1 MSVFFVP
8 PSTFTLLSPP
18 MPEFQYTARAMSGQ
32 EVRGLLTAGTETEVV
47 STLSSRQL
55 FPLRIEL
62 AESAR
67 SDERLRGR
75 RVKARDLANFF
86 AQLSDL
92 LRSGVPLLRSL
103 ELLQRQS
110 RNKVLKVV
118 LQEVRDE
125 VADGTRLAE
134 AMRQHSKVFSELA
147 VSMVRAGEEG
157 SFLEDVLRRIADFT
171 EHQEDLKGRVIGAT
185 VYPIFLIVVGGAVLT
200 VMMVW
205 FVPKFEPV
213 FQRLEARGE
222 LPWATTAVVAIS
234 DTLANYG
241 LGVAALV
248 AVAGFFGLQYFQ
260 TDEGRLFLD
269 RAKLSSPGA
278 GKIYRSLAIA
288 RFCRILGT
296 LLNNGVPILN
306 SLRISKDATGNRIL
320 SNAINEASD
329 FIAAGKTL
337 AEPLRSSGEFPE
349 ETVEI
354 IAVAEEANNLEKV
367 LVDIAESMERR
378 TYRYLEL
385 FVRLL
390 EPAMLLVMALMILF
404 VMLGLLLPVLQSSS
418 VL

>member
-1 MSVFFVP
+1 
-8 PSTFTLLSPP
+8 
-18 MPEFQYTARAMSGQ
+18 MSGQ
-32 EVRGLLTAGTETEVV
+32 EVKGLLTAGTETEVV
-47 STLSSRQL
+47 STLSSREL
-55 FPLRIEL
+55 FPLKIEL

-67 SDERLRGR
+67 ADDRLRGR
-75 RVKARDLANFF
+75 RVKARDLATFF
-86 AQLSDL
+86 SQLSDL

-134 AMRQHSKVFSELA
+134 ALRQHPNVFSELA
-147 VSMVRAGEEG
+147 ISMVRAGEEG

-171 EHQEDLKGRVIGAT
+171 EHQEDLKGRVVGAA
-185 VYPIFLIVVGGAVLT
+185 VYPMFLVVVGGLVLT
-200 VMMVW
+200 FMMIW
-205 FVPKFEPV
+205 FVPKFEPI
-213 FQRLEARGE
+213 FQRLESRGE
-222 LPWATTAVVAIS
+222 LPFATTAVVAIS
-234 DTLANYG
+234 DTLTNYG
-241 LGVAALV
+241 LP
-248 AVAGFFGLQYFQ
+248 VAGAIAAAAFFAMQYFG
-260 TDEGRLFLD
+260 TEEGRMTLD
-269 RAKLSSPGA
+269 RGKLTIPGA

-296 LLNNGVPILN
+296 LLSNGVPILN
-306 SLRISKDATGNRIL
+306 SLRISKDATGNKVL
-320 SNAINEASD
+320 AGAINEASD
-329 FIAAGKTL
+329 FISAGKTL
-337 AEPLRSSGEFPE
+337 AEPLRASGEFPE
-349 ETVEI
+349 EAVEI

-390 EPAMLLVMALMILF
+390 EPAMLLVMALLVLF
-404 VMLGLLLPVLQSSS
+404 VMLGLLLPVLQSSN

>member
-1 MSVFFVP
+1 
-8 PSTFTLLSPP
+8 
-18 MPEFQYTARAMSGQ
+18 MSGQ
-32 EVRGLLTAGTETEVV
+32 EVKGLLTAGTETEVV
-47 STLSSRQL
+47 STLSAREL

-62 AESAR
+62 AESAK
-67 SDERLRGR
+67 SDDRLRGR
-75 RVKARDLANFF
+75 RVKARDLATFF

-92 LRSGVPLLRSL
+92 LRSGVPLLRSI

-118 LQEVRDE
+118 LQEVRDD
-125 VADGTRLAE
+125 VANGTRLAE
-134 AMRQHSKVFSELA
+134 ALRQHSNVFSELA

-171 EHQEDLKGRVIGAT
+171 EHQEDLKGKVVGAT
-185 VYPIFLIVVGGAVLT
+185 VYPMFLT
-200 VMMVW
+200 VIGGGILTIMMVW

-222 LPWATTAVVAIS
+222 LPWATTAVVTIS

-241 LGVAALV
+241 LVVVGLVAAAALF
-248 AVAGFFGLQYFQ
+248 AVQYFKS
-260 TDEGRLFLD
+260 DDGRMVLD
-269 RAKLSSPGA
+269 RAKLSVPGA
-278 GKIYRSLAIA
+278 GRIYRSLAIA

-306 SLRISKDATGNRIL
+306 SLRISKDATGNKVL
-320 SNAINEASD
+320 SNAINDASE
-329 FIAAGKTL
+329 FIAAGKSL
-337 AEPLRSSGEFPE
+337 AEPLRASGEFPE
-349 ETVEI
+349 EAVEI
-354 IAVAEEANNLEKV
+354 ISVAEEANNLEKV

-390 EPAMLLVMALMILF
+390 EPAMLLVMALLILF
-404 VMLGLLLPVLQSSS
+404 VMLGLLLPVLQSSN

>member
-1 MSVFFVP
+1 
-8 PSTFTLLSPP
+8 
-18 MPEFQYTARAMSGQ
+18 MSGQ
-32 EVRGLLTAGTETEVV
+32 EVKGLLTAGTETEVV
-47 STLSSRQL
+47 STLSSREL

-67 SDERLRGR
+67 ADDRLRGR
-75 RVKARDLANFF
+75 RVKARDLATFY

-103 ELLQRQS
+103 ELLQKQS

-134 AMRQHSKVFSELA
+134 ALRQHPNVFAELA
-147 VSMVRAGEEG
+147 ISMVRAGEEG

-171 EHQEDLKGRVIGAT
+171 EHQEDLKGRVVGAA
-185 VYPIFLIVVGGAVLT
+185 VYPMFLVVVGGLVLMF
-200 VMMVW
+200 MMIW
-205 FVPKFEPV
+205 FVPKFEPI

-222 LPWATTAVVAIS
+222 LPWATTAVVTIS
-234 DTLANYG
+234 DTLTNYG
-241 LGVAALV
+241 LP
-248 AVAGFFGLQYFQ
+248 VAGIIAAAVFFVMQYFG
-260 TDEGRLFLD
+260 TDEGRMTLD
-269 RAKLSSPGA
+269 RGKLSVPGA

-296 LLNNGVPILN
+296 LLSNGVPILN
-306 SLRISKDATGNRIL
+306 SLRISKDATGNKVL
-320 SNAINEASD
+320 SGAINEASD
-329 FIAAGKTL
+329 FISAGKTL
-337 AEPLRSSGEFPE
+337 AEPLRASGEFPE
-349 ETVEI
+349 EAVEI

-390 EPAMLLVMALMILF
+390 EPAMLLVMALLVLF
-404 VMLGLLLPVLQSSS
+404 VMLGLLLPVLQSSN

>member
-1 MSVFFVP
+1 
-8 PSTFTLLSPP
+8 
-18 MPEFQYTARAMSGQ
+18 MSGQ
-32 EVRGLLTAGTETEVV
+32 EVKGLLTAGTETEVV
-47 STLSSRQL
+47 STLSSREL

-67 SDERLRGR
+67 ADDRLRGR
-75 RVKARDLANFF
+75 RVKARDLATFYS
-86 AQLSDL
+86 QLSDL
-92 LRSGVPLLRSL
+92 LSSGVPLLRSL

-134 AMRQHSKVFSELA
+134 ALRQHPNVFAELA
-147 VSMVRAGEEG
+147 ISMVRAGEEG

-171 EHQEDLKGRVIGAT
+171 EHQEDLKGRVVGAA
-185 VYPIFLIVVGGAVLT
+185 VYPMFLVVVGGLVLT
-200 VMMVW
+200 FMMIW

-222 LPWATTAVVAIS
+222 LPWATTAVVTIS
-234 DTLANYG
+234 DTLTNYG
-241 LGVAALV
+241 LP
-248 AVAGFFGLQYFQ
+248 VAGVIAAVVFFAMQYFG
-260 TDEGRLFLD
+260 TDEGRMTLD
-269 RAKLSSPGA
+269 RGKLSVPGA

-296 LLNNGVPILN
+296 LLGNGVPILN
-306 SLRISKDATGNRIL
+306 SLRISKDATGNKIL
-320 SNAINEASD
+320 SGAINEASD
-329 FIAAGKTL
+329 FISAGKTL
-337 AEPLRSSGEFPE
+337 AEPLRASGEFPE
-349 ETVEI
+349 EAVEI

-378 TYRYLEL
+378 TYRSLDL

-390 EPAMLLVMALMILF
+390 EPAMLLVMALLVLF
-404 VMLGLLLPVLQSSS
+404 VMLGLLLPVLQSSN

>member
-1 MSVFFVP
+1 
-8 PSTFTLLSPP
+8 
-18 MPEFQYTARAMSGQ
+18 MSGQ
-32 EVRGLLTAGTETEVV
+32 EVKGLLTAGTETEAV
-47 STLSSRQL
+47 STLSSREL

-67 SDERLRGR
+67 ADDRLRGR
-75 RVKARDLANFF
+75 RVKARDLATFY

-134 AMRQHSKVFSELA
+134 ALRQHPNVFSELA
-147 VSMVRAGEEG
+147 ISMVRAGEEG

-171 EHQEDLKGRVIGAT
+171 EHQEDLKGRVVGAA
-185 VYPIFLIVVGGAVLT
+185 VYPMFLMIVGGLVLT
-200 VMMVW
+200 FMMIW
-205 FVPKFEPV
+205 FVPKFEPI
-213 FQRLEARGE
+213 FQRLETRGE
-222 LPWATTAVVAIS
+222 LPWATTAVVGIS
-234 DTLANYG
+234 DTLSNYG
-241 LGVAALV
+241 LVVVGVIAA
-248 AVAGFFGLQYFQ
+248 AAFFAAQYFA
-260 TDEGRLFLD
+260 TDEGRMTLD
-269 RAKLSSPGA
+269 RGKLTVPGA

-296 LLNNGVPILN
+296 LLSNGVPILN
-306 SLRISKDATGNRIL
+306 SLRISKDATGNKVL
-320 SNAINEASD
+320 SGAINEASD
-329 FIAAGKTL
+329 FISAGKTL
-337 AEPLRSSGEFPE
+337 AEPLRASGEFPE
-349 ETVEI
+349 EAVEI

-390 EPAMLLVMALMILF
+390 EPAMLLVMALLVLF
-404 VMLGLLLPVLQSSS
+404 VMLGLLLPVLQSSN

>member
-1 MSVFFVP
+1 
-8 PSTFTLLSPP
+8 
-18 MPEFQYTARAMSGQ
+18 MSGQ
-32 EVRGLLTAGTETEVV
+32 EVKGLLTAGTETEVI
-47 STLSSRQL
+47 STLSTREL
-55 FPLRIEL
+55 FPLKIEL

-67 SDERLRGR
+67 ADDRLRGR
-75 RVKARDLANFF
+75 RVKARDLATFYS
-86 AQLSDL
+86 QLSDL

-118 LQEVRDE
+118 LQEVRDD

-134 AMRQHSKVFSELA
+134 ALRQHTNVFSELA

-171 EHQEDLKGRVIGAT
+171 EHQEDLKGRVVGAA
-185 VYPIFLIVVGGAVLT
+185 VYPMFLVVVGGIVLT
-200 VMMVW
+200 FMMVW
-205 FVPKFEPV
+205 FVPKFEPI

-234 DTLANYG
+234 DTITNYG
-241 LGVAALV
+241 LV
-248 AVAGFFGLQYFQ
+248 VAGVIAAGAFFAAQYFN
-260 TDEGRLFLD
+260 TDEGRLALD
-269 RAKLSSPGA
+269 RGKLSMPGA

-306 SLRISKDATGNRIL
+306 SLRISKDATGNKVL
-320 SNAINEASD
+320 SNAINAASD
-329 FIAAGKTL
+329 FISAGKSL
-337 AEPLRSSGEFPE
+337 AEPLRASGEFPE
-349 ETVEI
+349 EAVEI

-390 EPAMLLVMALMILF
+390 EPAMLLVMAMLVLF
-404 VMLGLLLPVLQSSS
+404 VMLGLLLPVLQSSN

>member
-1 MSVFFVP
+1 
-8 PSTFTLLSPP
+8 
-18 MPEFQYTARAMSGQ
+18 MSGQ

-47 STLSSRQL
+47 STLSSREL
-55 FPLRIEL
+55 FPLKIEL
-62 AESAR
+62 AESAK
-67 SDERLRGR
+67 SDDRLRGR
-75 RVKARDLANFF
+75 RVKARDLATFYS
-86 AQLSDL
+86 QLSDL

-103 ELLQRQS
+103 ELLQRQT

-125 VADGTRLAE
+125 VSNGTRLAE
-134 AMRQHSKVFSELA
+134 ALRQHSNVFSELA

-171 EHQEDLKGRVIGAT
+171 EHQEDLKGRVVGAA
-185 VYPIFLIVVGGAVLT
+185 VYPMFLMVVGGVVLT
-200 VMMVW
+200 FMMIW
-205 FVPKFEPV
+205 FVPKFEPI

-222 LPWATTAVVAIS
+222 LPWATTAVVGIS
-234 DTLANYG
+234 DTLSNYG
-241 LGVAALV
+241 LVVLGVIAA
-248 AVAGFFGLQYFQ
+248 AAFFAAQYLN
-260 TDEGRLFLD
+260 TDEGRLALD
-269 RAKLSSPGA
+269 RTKLTVPGA

-306 SLRISKDATGNRIL
+306 SLRISKDATGNKVL

-329 FIAAGKTL
+329 FIAAGKSL
-337 AEPLRSSGEFPE
+337 AEPLRASGEFPE
-349 ETVEI
+349 EAVEI

-390 EPAMLLVMALMILF
+390 EPAMLLVMAILVLF
-404 VMLGLLLPVLQSSS
+404 VMLGLLLPVLQSSN

>member
-1 MSVFFVP
+1 
-8 PSTFTLLSPP
+8 
-18 MPEFQYTARAMSGQ
+18 MSGQ
-32 EVRGLLTAGTETEVV
+32 EVKGLLTAATETEVI
-47 STLSSRQL
+47 STLSTREL
-55 FPLRIEL
+55 FPLKIEL

-67 SDERLRGR
+67 ADDRLRGR
-75 RVKARDLANFF
+75 RVKARDLATFYS
-86 AQLSDL
+86 QLSDL

-118 LQEVRDE
+118 LQEVRDD

-134 AMRQHSKVFSELA
+134 ALRQHTNVFSELA

-171 EHQEDLKGRVIGAT
+171 EHQEDLKGRVVGAA
-185 VYPIFLIVVGGAVLT
+185 VYPMFLVVVGGIVLT
-200 VMMVW
+200 FMMVW
-205 FVPKFEPV
+205 FVPKFEPI

-234 DTLANYG
+234 DTITNYG
-241 LGVAALV
+241 LV
-248 AVAGFFGLQYFQ
+248 VAGVIAAGAFFAAQYFN
-260 TDEGRLFLD
+260 TDEGRLALD
-269 RAKLSSPGA
+269 RGKLSMPGA

-306 SLRISKDATGNRIL
+306 SLRISKDATGNKVL
-320 SNAINEASD
+320 SNAINAASD
-329 FIAAGKTL
+329 FISAGKSL
-337 AEPLRSSGEFPE
+337 AEPLRASGEFPE
-349 ETVEI
+349 EAVEI

-390 EPAMLLVMALMILF
+390 EPAMLLVMAMLVLF
-404 VMLGLLLPVLQSSS
+404 VMLGLLLPVLQSSN

>member
-1 MSVFFVP
+1 
-8 PSTFTLLSPP
+8 
-18 MPEFQYTARAMSGQ
+18 MSGQ
-32 EVRGLLTAGTETEVV
+32 EVKGLLTAGTETEVV
-47 STLSSRQL
+47 STLSSREL

-67 SDERLRGR
+67 ADDRLRGR
-75 RVKARDLANFF
+75 RVKARDLATFY

-134 AMRQHSKVFSELA
+134 ALRQHPNVFSELA
-147 VSMVRAGEEG
+147 ISMVRAGEEG

-171 EHQEDLKGRVIGAT
+171 EHQEDLKGRVVGAA
-185 VYPIFLIVVGGAVLT
+185 VYPMFLMIVGGLVLT
-200 VMMVW
+200 FMMIW
-205 FVPKFEPV
+205 FVPKFEPI
-213 FQRLEARGE
+213 FQRLETRGE
-222 LPWATTAVVAIS
+222 LPWATTAVVGIS
-234 DTLANYG
+234 DTLSNYG
-241 LGVAALV
+241 LVVVGVIAA
-248 AVAGFFGLQYFQ
+248 AAFFAAQYFA
-260 TDEGRLFLD
+260 TDEGRMTLD
-269 RAKLSSPGA
+269 RGKLTVPGA

-296 LLNNGVPILN
+296 LLSNGVPILN
-306 SLRISKDATGNRIL
+306 SLRISKDATGNKVL
-320 SNAINEASD
+320 SGAINEASD
-329 FIAAGKTL
+329 FISAGKTL
-337 AEPLRSSGEFPE
+337 AEPLRASGEFPE
-349 ETVEI
+349 EAVEI

-390 EPAMLLVMALMILF
+390 EPAMLLVMALLVLF
-404 VMLGLLLPVLQSSS
+404 VMLGLLLPVLQSSN